1 VAIFA
6 VACIFRR
13 RVAFCQPMPERQT
26 HEISHLNSL
35 ESHLSSKVK
44 GQDHAI
50 SRVCSVL
57 ERGQLGLQPTSKP
70 LGSFLFLGPTGVGKT
85 ELTLE
90 FSRYLFGKDSV
101 FRFDMSEL
109 LHLDSV
115 KLFLGDETG
124 RSGRLGMILSE
135 HRQGV
140 LLFDEIEKAHR
151 LIWDL
156 FLQMLDAARITLAD
170 HQVYDLSGFYIVC
183 TSNIGSQQLL
193 RPTRLPFATLER
205 AVLSELHR
213 VFRPELIGRFDEK
226 IVFKPLCP
234 DTQREIG
241 RLAIDEELAR
251 LRQKGFDLTVSEEAF
266 EFLLRRGIHKTL
278 GARPMKKTVQ
288 KFMGDAIRQA
298 LKAGQSPIG
307 TLTISALSDCLTLKT
322 GSFESCYSA

>member
-1 VAIFA
+1 MNELIENL
-6 VACIFRR
+6 IGLE
-13 RVAFCQPMPERQT
+13 P
-26 HEISHLNSL
+26 HL
-35 ESHLSSKVK
+35 LSKIK
-44 GQDHAI
+44 GQSHVI

-57 ERGQLGLQPTSKP
+57 ERGQLGLQPAGKP

-90 FSRYLFGKDSV
+90 FSRYLFGGDSL
-101 FRFDMSEL
+101 FRFDMSEF
-109 LHLDSV
+109 LHLDAV
-115 KLFLGDETG
+115 KLFMGDETG
-124 RSGRLGMILSE
+124 SSGRLGKVLSE

-170 HQVYDLSGFYIVC
+170 HITYDISGFYIAC

-226 IVFKPLCP
+226 IVFKPLST

-241 RLAIDEELAR
+241 HLIISEELAR
-251 LRQKGFDLTVSEEAF
+251 FRQQGFELTVSDEAF
-266 EFLLRRGIHKTL
+266 EFLVRRGIHKAL
-278 GARPMKKTVQ
+278 GARPMKRTVQ
-288 KFMGDAIRQA
+288 KFIGDAIRDA
-298 LKAGQSPIG
+298 LKGDNSPSGDIIVSPHADH
-307 TLTISALSDCLTLKT
+307 LAIRPRVIACRN
-322 GSFESCYSA
+322 

>member
-1 VAIFA
+1 MNPQIEKLAGLE
-6 VACIFRR
+6 
-13 RVAFCQPMPERQT
+13 P
-26 HEISHLNSL
+26 HL
-35 ESHLSSKVK
+35 HSKIK
-44 GQDHAI
+44 GQEHAI

-57 ERGQLGLQPTSKP
+57 ERGQLGLQPGGKP

-90 FSRYLFGKDSV
+90 FSRYLFGEDSV
-101 FRFDMSEL
+101 FRFDMSEF
-109 LHLDSV
+109 LHLDNV
-115 KLFLGDETG
+115 KLFMGDETG
-124 RSGRLGMILSE
+124 SHGRLGKVLSE
-135 HRQGV
+135 HRHGV

-170 HQVYDLSGFYIVC
+170 QRAYDLSGFYIVC

-193 RPTRLPFATLER
+193 RPTRLPFATMER

-213 VFRPELIGRFDEK
+213 FFRPELVGRFDEK

-234 DTQREIG
+234 DTQRQIG

-251 LRQKGFDLTVSEEAF
+251 LRQKGFNLTVSEGAF

-298 LKAGQSPIG
+298 LKSAMLPSG
-307 TLTISALSDCLTLKT
+307 TLAVCAGNDGLIMDLIS
-322 GSFESCYSA
+322 

>member
-1 VAIFA
+1 MNPQIEKLTGLE
-6 VACIFRR
+6 
-13 RVAFCQPMPERQT
+13 P
-26 HEISHLNSL
+26 HLL
-35 ESHLSSKVK
+35 FKIK

-57 ERGQLGLQPTSKP
+57 ERGQLGLQPAGRP

-90 FSRYLFGKDSV
+90 FSRYLFEEDSV
-101 FRFDMSEL
+101 FRFDMSEF
-109 LHLDSV
+109 LHLDNV
-115 KLFLGDETG
+115 KLFMGDESG
-124 RSGRLGMILSE
+124 SSGRLGKVLSE
-135 HRQGV
+135 HRHGV

-170 HQVYDLSGFYIVC
+170 HRSYDLSGFYIVC

-213 VFRPELIGRFDEK
+213 FFRPELVGRFDEK

-234 DTQREIG
+234 DTQRQIG
-241 RLAIDEELAR
+241 QLAIDEELAR
-251 LRQKGFDLTVSEEAF
+251 LRQKGYNLTVSEEAF

-278 GARPMKKTVQ
+278 GARPMKRTVQ
-288 KFMGDAIRQA
+288 KYLGDVVRCA
-298 LKAGQSPIG
+298 LKSGVSSSDMLDFSDDI
-307 TLTISALSDCLTLKT
+307 DCLSVVPCEKNVIA
-322 GSFESCYSA
+322 SHASDNR

>member
-1 VAIFA
+1 MNPQIEKLTGLE
-6 VACIFRR
+6 
-13 RVAFCQPMPERQT
+13 P
-26 HEISHLNSL
+26 HL
-35 ESHLSSKVK
+35 LSKIK

-57 ERGQLGLQPTSKP
+57 ERGQLGLQPAGRP

-90 FSRYLFGKDSV
+90 FSRYLFGEDSV
-101 FRFDMSEL
+101 FRFDMSEF
-109 LHLDSV
+109 LHLDNV
-115 KLFLGDETG
+115 KLFMGDETG
-124 RSGRLGMILSE
+124 SSGRLGKVLSE
-135 HRQGV
+135 HRHGV

-170 HQVYDLSGFYIVC
+170 HRSYDLSGFYIVC

-193 RPTRLPFATLER
+193 RPTRLPFSTLER

-234 DTQREIG
+234 DTQRQIG

-288 KFMGDAIRQA
+288 KLLGDAIRHV
-298 LKAGQSPIG
+298 LKSGQEPTG
-307 TLTISALSDCLTLKT
+307 TLTDSPLSDALTI
-322 GSFESCYSA
+322 EP

>member
-1 VAIFA
+1 MNSQIEKLTGLE
-6 VACIFRR
+6 
-13 RVAFCQPMPERQT
+13 P
-26 HEISHLNSL
+26 HLIS
-35 ESHLSSKVK
+35 KIK

-57 ERGQLGLQPTSKP
+57 ERGQLGLQPASKP

-90 FSRYLFGKDSV
+90 FSRYLFGTDSV
-101 FRFDMSEL
+101 FRFDMSEF
-109 LHLDSV
+109 LHLDNV
-115 KLFLGDETG
+115 KLFTGDETG
-124 RSGRLGMILSE
+124 SSGRLGRVLSE

-156 FLQMLDAARITLAD
+156 FLQMLDAARITLAE
-170 HQVYDLSGFYIVC
+170 HRAYDLSRFYIVC

-213 VFRPELIGRFDEK
+213 FFRPELVGRFDEK

-234 DTQREIG
+234 DTQRQIG

-251 LRQKGFDLTVSEEAF
+251 LRQKGFDLAVSEEAF
-266 EFLLRRGIHKTL
+266 EFLLRHGIHKTL
-278 GARPMKKTVQ
+278 GARPMKRSVQ
-288 KFMGDAIRQA
+288 KFLGDAIRQSI
-298 LKAGQSPIG
+298 KSSVVPIG
-307 TLTISALSDCLTLKT
+307 VIEVSTSTDTLSILLKT
-322 GSFESCYSA
+322 THI

>member
-1 VAIFA
+1 MNPQIEKLTGLE
-6 VACIFRR
+6 
-13 RVAFCQPMPERQT
+13 P
-26 HEISHLNSL
+26 HL
-35 ESHLSSKVK
+35 LSKIK

-57 ERGQLGLQPTSKP
+57 ERGQLGLQPAGKP

-90 FSRYLFGKDSV
+90 FSRYLFGGESV

-109 LHLDSV
+109 LHPDNV
-115 KLFLGDETG
+115 KLFIGDETG
-124 RSGRLGMILSE
+124 TSGRLGKVLSE
-135 HRQGV
+135 HRHGV

-156 FLQMLDAARITLAD
+156 FLQMLDAARITLAN
-170 HQVYDLSGFYIVC
+170 HQTYDLSGFYIVC

-213 VFRPELIGRFDEK
+213 VFRPELVGRFDEK

-234 DTQREIG
+234 DIQRQIG
-241 RLAIDEELAR
+241 QLAIDEELAR
-251 LRQKGFDLTVSEEAF
+251 LREKGFDLTVSEEAL

-288 KFMGDAIRQA
+288 KFLGDAVRQA
-298 LKAGQSPIG
+298 LKSEMLRSG
-307 TLTISALSDCLTLKT
+307 TLGVCAGNDGLMMRHIS
-322 GSFESCYSA
+322 